1 MKFQLN
7 LFMAALGLALVI
19 EGLPY
24 FLAPNTVK
32 RMAERMQELP
42 SGTLRLIGLLSM
54 IGGLV
59 VVALSRLLS

>member
-7 LFMAALGLALVI
+7 LFLAALGLALVI

-24 FLAPNTVK
+24 FLAPDTVK
-32 RMAERMQELP
+32 RMAVRMQDLP
-42 SGTLRLIGLLSM
+42 SSTLRLIGLLSM
-54 IGGLV
+54 VGGLV

>member
-7 LFMAALGLALVI
+7 LFLAALGLALVI

-24 FLAPNTVK
+24 FLAPDTVK
-32 RMAERMQELP
+32 RMAVRMQELP
-42 SGTLRLIGLLSM
+42 TGTLRLIGLLSM
-54 IGGLV
+54 VGGLV

>member
-7 LFMAALGLALVI
+7 LFLAALGLALVI

-24 FLAPNTVK
+24 FLAPDTVK
-32 RMAERMQELP
+32 KMAERMQELP
-42 SGTLRLIGLLSM
+42 SGTLRFIGLLSM

>member
-7 LFMAALGLALVI
+7 LFLAALGLALVI

-24 FLAPNTVK
+24 FLAPDTVK
-32 RMAERMQELP
+32 KMAVRMQELP
-42 SGTLRLIGLLSM
+42 ASTLRLIGLLSM
-54 IGGLV
+54 VGGLV

>member
-7 LFMAALGLALVI
+7 LFLAALGLALVI

-24 FLAPNTVK
+24 FLAPDTVK
-32 RMAERMQELP
+32 RMAVRMQELP

>member
-7 LFMAALGLALVI
+7 LFLAALGLALVI

-24 FLAPNTVK
+24 FLAPDTVK

>member
-7 LFMAALGLALVI
+7 LFLAALGLALVI

-24 FLAPNTVK
+24 FLAPDTVR
-32 RMAERMQELP
+32 RMAVRMQELP
-42 SGTLRLIGLLSM
+42 ASTLRLIGLLSM
-54 IGGLV
+54 VGGLV

>member
-7 LFMAALGLALVI
+7 LFLAALGLALVI

-24 FLAPNTVK
+24 FLAPDTVK
-32 RMAERMQELP
+32 RMAVRMQELP
-42 SGTLRLIGLLSM
+42 ASTLRLIGLLSM